1 VPAVGFDLVVLAVVR
16 RTREV
21 GHLVAHVTIVVT
33 AVFHSDTTV
42 PGLVYLSQ
50 LTDSM
55 PPVPPHLASYCAAA
69 FLILIGDSGA
79 LGAQDS
85 TNPVVVAGSREDYST
100 QAGGRHGMM
109 SVPGRMVV
117 AVVTIV
123 VVVAVKAQA
132 HHRARESRLP

>member
-1 VPAVGFDLVVLAVVR
+1 MVI
-16 RTREV
+16 T
-21 GHLVAHVTIVVT
+21 GHA
-33 AVFHSDTTV
+33 
-42 PGLVYLSQ
+42 P
-50 LTDSM
+50 
-55 PPVPPHLASYCAAA
+55 AA

-85 TNPVVVAGSREDYST
+85 TNRVVAAGSREDYST

-117 AVVTIV
+117 AVETIV

>member
-1 VPAVGFDLVVLAVVR
+1 MVI
-16 RTREV
+16 T
-21 GHLVAHVTIVVT
+21 GHA
-33 AVFHSDTTV
+33 
-42 PGLVYLSQ
+42 P
-50 LTDSM
+50 
-55 PPVPPHLASYCAAA
+55 AA

-123 VVVAVKAQA
+123 VVVAAVKAQA